1 MNKLL
6 ATAAIALA
14 LGAGAAS
21 AQTTTTI
28 QRPAATSSLSGSPA
42 GSYRVAQLRSQ
53 HAFGINTTSALSRNV
68 GPGSTVN
75 GASDTPLESPNSG
88 MPLVAGA
95 PGASNVSGGN

>member
-1 MNKLL
+1 MNKVF

-14 LGAGAAS
+14 LGAGAVS

-28 QRPAATSSLSGSPA
+28 QRPAVTSIQPGAAT

-53 HAFGINTTSALSRNV
+53 HAFGVHTTSALSRNV

-75 GASDTPLESPNSG
+75 GLSDTPLDSPNSG

-95 PGASNVSGGN
+95 PGAGNVAGGN